1 MRASEDIIK
10 RDHANKCRKNNFD
23 KHQVE
28 GFRLHNVCANF
39 GPWIEYEIIFSPL
52 TTSQLFGVFRSKLYN
67 VRVKCLKTP

>member
-1 MRASEDIIK
+1 MRASEDIKNGIK
-10 RDHANKCRKNNFD
+10 LTNVARIILTNIKWK
-23 KHQVE
+23 